1 MSDPEK
7 KTTAELKTQ
16 AAPPAP
22 YVAPLFHRYLGL
34 EPLLPESLASRVP
47 KKRR

>member
-1 MSDPEK
+1 MTDPTES
-7 KTTAELKTQ
+7 KTTVAKT
-16 AAPPAP
+16 APPPAPPPP

-34 EPLLPESLASRVP
+34 EPIFTSSNAP